1 MTREEVRKI
10 AAGVLQRT
18 KSALAKNGNVDPCVL
33 FATEAGHLE
42 TARLPGEAM
51 NSGHAKDLLFGFL
64 AAYARQRNDLA
75 VVILV
80 TDGWTLVFSE
90 EQKRRL
96 KDPDEKAVYDAL
108 ARDYTGGLPACAA
121 AGFGELWEALILS
134 VQTPL
139 FAILMKQHYRR
150 AGADKR
156 HILFAEFEELEDLE
170 GALGGRLFD
179 IWDRQAAGAPRQ

>member
-1 MTREEVRKI
+1 MQKAPAGFFCAKWRRER
-10 AAGVLQRT
+10 
-18 KSALAKNGNVDPCVL
+18 
-33 FATEAGHLE
+33 
-42 TARLPGEAM
+42 
-51 NSGHAKDLLFGFL
+51 
-64 AAYARQRNDLA
+64 
-75 VVILV
+75 
-80 TDGWTLVFSE
+80 
-90 EQKRRL
+90 RRL
-96 KDPDEKAVYDAL
+96 LRSISSIAVTVRRICESPRRSSPICARRHAL